1 MRAGSAIDVTLN
13 TGVVVRL
20 STPTERSELNGIYRV
35 GGGALAS
42 PLSIISV
49 ANVSPIASDIA
60 GNPVAGLP
68 PVPVVLTGINVDS
81 PISASAIGFATDP
94 AFAPTQTSA
103 VTSIPIVFSTEV
115 TGVSLAD
122 FQLFY
127 NERESVSLRGS
138 TITGSGRNYTLT
150 LPANLTNRIGSYR
163 LAIGPSSA
171 IRAVFGGAQLT
182 AALNLYWTRV

>member
-1 MRAGSAIDVTLN
+1 
-13 TGVVVRL
+13 
-20 STPTERSELNGIYRV
+20 
-35 GGGALAS
+35 
-42 PLSIISV
+42 
-49 ANVSPIASDIA
+49 
-60 GNPVAGLP
+60 
-68 PVPVVLTGINVDS
+68 
-81 PISASAIGFATDP
+81 
-94 AFAPTQTSA
+94 
-103 VTSIPIVFSTEV
+103 V